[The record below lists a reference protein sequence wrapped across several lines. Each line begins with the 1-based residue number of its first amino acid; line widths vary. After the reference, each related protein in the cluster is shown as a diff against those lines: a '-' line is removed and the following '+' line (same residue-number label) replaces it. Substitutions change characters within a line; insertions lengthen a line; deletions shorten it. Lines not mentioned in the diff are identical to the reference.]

1 MTEIQII
8 ILHAELIQRG
18 LSEIKALHIIELL
31 SDKPVNVQLAFYYRC
46 MGLSQQEIADIIHV
60 SQQQVS
66 CYLSE
71 NCENIKNFIKGVVIC

>member
-31 SDKPVNVQLAFYYRC
+31 SDKPENVQIGRA
-46 MGLSQQEIADIIHV
+46 HV
-60 SQQQVS
+60 
-66 CYLSE
+66 
-71 NCENIKNFIKGVVIC
+71 

>member
-18 LSEIKALHIIELL
+18 LSETKALHIIELL

-46 MGLSQQEIADIIHV
+46 MGLTQQEISDIIHV
-60 SQQQVS
+60 SQACV
-66 CYLSE
+66 
-71 NCENIKNFIKGVVIC
+71 

>member
-46 MGLSQQEIADIIHV
+46 MGLSQQAIADIIHV
-60 SQQQVS
+60 SQRQVS
-66 CYLSE
+66 SYLSE
-71 NCENIKNFIKGVVIC
+71 KRLEIREYLRS

>member
-46 MGLSQQEIADIIHV
+46 MGLTQQAISDIIHV
-60 SQQQVS
+60 SQKQVS
-66 CYLSE
+66 YYLSE
-71 NCENIKNFIKGVVIC
+71 NCENIKNLLIDGIIC